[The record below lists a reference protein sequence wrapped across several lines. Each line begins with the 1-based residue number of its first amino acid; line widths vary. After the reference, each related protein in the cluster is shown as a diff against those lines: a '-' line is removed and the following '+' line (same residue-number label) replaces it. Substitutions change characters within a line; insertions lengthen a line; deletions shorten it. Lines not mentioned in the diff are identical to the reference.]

1 MQFLFNFIKGSLIG
15 VGAILP
21 GISSGVICMALGI
34 YEKLIDCILGFFKD
48 IKKNIKYLFPIGLGA
63 LVSCVLFS
71 NVLVYFFN
79 TIPMQTKSL
88 FIGLL
93 LGSIYVLY
101 CKEVKDNISKTKL
114 KISDYIIFII
124 CLIFGIALILFEN
137 NVVYDNGYYP
147 NEYSFLFLVL
157 SGFFMSF
164 GIIIPRSK

>member
-48 IKKNIKYLFPIGLGA
+48 INKNIKYLFPIGLGA
-63 LVSCVLFS
+63 LVSCILFS

-124 CLIFGIALILFEN
+124 CLIIGIALILFEN

-164 GIIIPRSK
+164 GIIIPRNK

>member
-48 IKKNIKYLFPIGLGA
+48 INKNIKYLFPIGLGA
-63 LVSCVLFS
+63 LVSCILFS

-124 CLIFGIALILFEN
+124 CLIIGIALILFEN